1 MPVIIGVLLA
11 IISLVVFSEWFYH
24 TALGW
29 HEVVLD
35 DSYFKYRVLGAT
47 LFSLFVIGS
56 TVIVMAYTTEC
67 KNDDREGVLAR
78 LNCEEYQKITTAF
91 EQGPID
97 AER

>member
-1 MPVIIGVLLA
+1 MPVAVGILIA

-35 DSYFKYRVLGAT
+35 DVYFKYRVVGAT

-56 TVIVMAYTTEC
+56 TVMVMAYTTEC
-67 KNDDREGVLAR
+67 KNDVREGVFAR
-78 LNCEEYQKITTAF
+78 LNCDEYNKITTNF
-91 EQGPID
+91 ERGSID
-97 AER
+97 DER